1 MEFFY
6 FRFIIYISMKKYFTY
21 VILFLLFLSGS
32 LSAQTPLPIYSPNFS
47 SAGGWQINGNASI
60 ISSSYLRLT
69 PNAGGQAGSAFW
81 KQKISL
87 PDNMSF
93 STYFTSKMIPGSR
106 ADGMTF
112 CIQQASN
119 NAGSSGGGLGYQGM
133 PGKSIAVEYDTY
145 NNGELNNNHIALDIN
160 GVLHGSTNV
169 VASPVDLADGAMKYN
184 WIEYNGVTQI
194 LEVRISNTNVRPTAA
209 TLSVSINLASNFVG
223 ISDFYFGYTAATGGA
238 TEEHDVYSALV
249 APNSTPL
256 SSTGSYSQGV
266 ASIVLTSST
275 NISCTTTV
283 STITVT
289 TKDVNGAG
297 MPTTVNMS
305 FDAGGGSLSQ
315 SSLTTN
321 SSGIGTITF
330 TSNANTL
337 ASNTIRAEEPN
348 IGAYGTVIVTKSGTV
363 PIGGTLATT
372 TGSICTGGNVQLTL
386 SGQSGNINKW
396 QRSTDNINWTD
407 ITNTTTSL
415 SETIYGGALNTDGSN
430 DYVNIPKP
438 SLNAFT
444 IEYWV
449 KTTQASPSGSQWYQ
463 GNGIVDA
470 EVGGTTTDFGTSLLN
485 NKLAFGVGLPDVTI
499 QSTTSINSGNWI
511 HVAVTWDG
519 STGVMKLYINGIL
532 EASTTGATGTRSAP
546 PSIRIG
552 SIQTGIQYFNG
563 TIDELRIWNVV
574 RSQSDIQSNMN
585 SEIST
590 SSSLVEYYT
599 FNQGSANGTNTSIT
613 SLTDSS
619 GNNNTGTLY
628 NFALTGTTS
637 NWTTGTL
644 STSGTYYYRVEIQ
657 ATGCSVVTDSSVVS
671 VSVLAPPTGGS
682 VSSFTGTTGT
692 LTLSGN
698 TGTVVKWQKST
709 DNGVTWT
716 DITNTTTTY
725 SYIGQT
731 DGTKFRVV
739 VTNGTCTSN
748 SSAGTVTLPFTYTTY
763 IYNSEN
769 SGLLGI
775 PVKLYYKLKTDT
787 NYTLFT
793 TSNTDISG
801 VVNFTAPYGPS
812 LYDFRLSI
820 DNLSVSNP
828 NFSDVSYLVG
838 KILQQSFNSKDY
850 YRFDTNNNNILNI
863 SDAFLVYY
871 RISGGIGTWT
881 YLIPPYRI
889 FTETEWTTIN
899 TSNSNLKTTYPGT
912 QTLTV
917 SSLVSGSTSKFYL
930 VRTGYKQ

>member
-1 MEFFY
+1 MYFFY
-6 FRFIIYISMKKYFTY
+6 FYFKIYISMKKYFKY
-21 VILFLLFLSGS
+21 VIIFLLFISNVLF
-32 LSAQTPLPIYSPNFS
+32 AQTPLPIYSPNFS
-47 SAGGWQINGNASI
+47 SAGGWQINGNAAI

-69 PNAGGQAGSAFW
+69 PNAGNQAGSAFW

-209 TLSVSINLASNFVG
+209 TLSVSINLASNFAG

-266 ASIVLTSST
+266 ASIVLTSS
-275 NISCTTTV
+275 NAISCTALT

-289 TKDVNGAG
+289 TKDVNGVG
-297 MPTTVNMS
+297 MPTNLVMS
-305 FDAGGGSLSQ
+305 SDVGGGTLSAYT
-315 SSLTTN
+315 LTTN
-321 SSGIGTITF
+321 SSGVGTVVF
-330 TSNANTL
+330 TSNAGTL

-348 IGAYGTVIVTKSGTV
+348 VGAYGTVIVTKSGTV

-372 TGSICTGGNVQLTL
+372 TGTICTGGNVQLTL

-407 ITNTTTSL
+407 ISNTTTSL

-438 SLNAFT
+438 NLNAFT

-449 KTTQASPSGSQWYQ
+449 KTTQASPTGSQWYQ
-463 GNGIVDA
+463 GLGIVDA
-470 EVGGTTTDFGTSLLN
+470 EVGGVTTDFGTSMLN
-485 NKLAFGVGLPDVTI
+485 NKLAFGIGSPDVTI
-499 QSTTSINSGNWI
+499 QSTTSINTGNWT

-519 STGVMKLYINGIL
+519 STGAMKLYINGVL
-532 EASTTGATGTRSAP
+532 EASGTGGTGLRSAP
-546 PSIRIG
+546 SNIRIG
-552 SIQTGIQYFNG
+552 SILTGINYFSG
-563 TIDELRIWNVV
+563 VIDELRIWNVV
-574 RSQSDIQSNMN
+574 RSQSDIQNNRN
-585 SEIST
+585 SEIGT

-599 FNQGSANGTNTSIT
+599 FNQGAANGTNTSVT
-613 SLTDSS
+613 SLTDLS

-637 NWTTGTL
+637 NWVTGTL
-644 STSGTYYYRVEIQ
+644 TTSGTYYYRVEIQ
-657 ATGCSVVTDSSVVS
+657 ATGCTVVTYPTALSI
-671 VSVLAPPTGGS
+671 SVLAPPTGGS
-682 VSSFTGTTGT
+682 VSSYTGTSGT

-698 TGTVVKWQKST
+698 TGTIVKWQKST

-716 DITNTTTTY
+716 DITNTTTSY
-725 SYIGQT
+725 SYSNQN
-731 DGTKFRVV
+731 DGTQFRVV
-739 VTNGTCTSN
+739 LTNGSCTSN
-748 SSAGTVTLPFTYTTY
+748 SIAGIVTLPFTYTTY

-769 SGLLGI
+769 NGLLGI

-787 NYTLFT
+787 NYTLFI

-801 VVNFTAPYGPS
+801 LVSFTAPYGPS
-812 LYDFRLSI
+812 SYDFKLSI
-820 DNLSVSNP
+820 DNLTIPTP
-828 NFSDVSYLVG
+828 NSTDAVYLVT

-863 SDAFLVYY
+863 SDAFLVFY

-889 FTETEWTTIN
+889 FTETEWNTIN
-899 TSNSNLKTTYPGT
+899 TSTSNLKSTYPGT
-912 QTLTV
+912 QTLNV
-917 SSLVSGSTSKFYL
+917 NNLISGSSSKFYL
-930 VRTGYKQ
+930 IRTGYKQ

>member
-21 VILFLLFLSGS
+21 VILFLLFLSSS

-87 PDNMSF
+87 PDDMSF

-119 NAGSSGGGLGYQGM
+119 TAGSAGGGLGYQNM
-133 PGKSIAVEYDTY
+133 PGKSIAIEYDTY

-184 WIEYNGVTQI
+184 WIEYNGTTQV
-194 LEVRISNTNVRPTAA
+194 LQVRISNTNVRPTAA
-209 TLSVSINLASNFVG
+209 TLTVSINLATNFVG
-223 ISDFYFGYTAATGGA
+223 ISDFYFGFTAATGGA

-266 ASIVLTSST
+266 ASIVLTSS
-275 NISCTTTV
+275 NSISCTALT

-289 TKDVNGAG
+289 TKDVNGVG
-297 MPTTVNMS
+297 MPTNLVMS
-305 FDAGGGSLSQ
+305 SDVGGGTLSAYT
-315 SSLTTN
+315 LTTN
-321 SSGIGTITF
+321 SSGIGTVVF
-330 TSNANTL
+330 TSNAGTL
-337 ASNTIRAEEPN
+337 SSNTIRAEEPN
-348 IGAYGTVIVTKSGTV
+348 VGAYGTVVVTKTGTV

-372 TGSICTGGNVQLTL
+372 TGTICTGGNVQLTL

-407 ITNTTTSL
+407 IANTTTSL

-430 DYVNIPKP
+430 DYVNLPKP
-438 SLNAFT
+438 NLNSFT

-463 GNGIVDA
+463 GLGIVDA
-470 EVGGTTTDFGTSLLN
+470 EVGGVTTDFGTSLLN
-485 NKLAFGVGLPDVTI
+485 NKLVFGIGSPDVTI
-499 QSTTSINSGNWI
+499 QSTTSINTGNWV
-511 HVAVTWDG
+511 HVAATWDG
-519 STGVMKLYINGIL
+519 STGAMKLYINGVL
-532 EASTTGATGTRSAP
+532 EASGTGGTGLRSAP
-546 PSIRIG
+546 SNIRIG
-552 SIQTGIQYFNG
+552 SILTGINYFSG

-574 RSQSDIQSNMN
+574 RSQSDIQNNRN
-585 SEIST
+585 SEIGT
-590 SSSLVEYYT
+590 SSSLVEYYR
-599 FNQGSANGTNTSIT
+599 FNQGNPNGTNTIT
-613 SLTDSS
+613 SLTDLS

-637 NWTTGTL
+637 NWTNGVITAP
-644 STSGTYYYRVEIQ
+644 GTYYYRVEIQ
-657 ATGCSVVTDSSVVS
+657 ATGCTVVTYPNVVS

-682 VSSFTGTTGT
+682 VSSYAGTSGT

-716 DITNTTTTY
+716 DIANTTTTY
-725 SYIGQT
+725 SYSGLT
-731 DGTKFRVV
+731 DGTQIRAVL
-739 VTNGTCTSN
+739 TNGSCTSN
-748 SSAGTVTLPFTYTTY
+748 SSAGIVTLPFTYTTY

-793 TSNTDISG
+793 TLSSDVSG
-801 VVNFTAPYGPS
+801 LVSFTAPYGSS
-812 LYDFRLSI
+812 LYDFRLGI
-820 DNLSVSNP
+820 DNLTIATP
-828 NFSDVSYLVG
+828 TTTDVVYLVT

-850 YRFDTNNNNILNI
+850 YRFDTNNNNTINI
-863 SDAFLVYY
+863 SDAFLVFY
-871 RISGGIGTWT
+871 RISGGIGNWT

-899 TSNSNLKTTYPGT
+899 SSTSNLKTIYPGT

-917 SSLVSGSTSKFYL
+917 NGLVSGSTSKFYL
-930 VRTGYKQ
+930 IRTGYKQ